1 MKIIFGLGSNVGDRQ
16 SYLKQAIAKLEEYNV
31 LQNIVMSKIYKSKAV
46 LPDGAPI
53 DWDMSFLNMAVMGEC
68 DLEPLDVLQKVKLI
82 EAEIGR
88 VDRGFWSPREIDI
101 DILLYGDLNMISEDL
116 TIPHKFLLER
126 DFALLPINDLAPNW
140 IYPRQGGF
148 YKQTIS
154 DIIKRNL
161 FDSNSESV
169 DLELVA

>member
-1 MKIIFGLGSNVGDRQ
+1 MKIILGLGSNVGNRQ
-16 SYLKQAIAKLEEYNV
+16 SYLKQAITKLEEYNV
-31 LQNIVMSKIYKSKAV
+31 LKNIVVSKIYKSKAV
-46 LPDGAPI
+46 LPDGAPV
-53 DWDMSFLNMAVMGEC
+53 DWDMNFLNMAIMGEC
-68 DLEPLDVLQKVKLI
+68 DLDPRDVLQRVKVI
-82 EAEIGR
+82 ETEIGR

-101 DILLYGDLNMISEDL
+101 DILLYGNLNIISEDL
-116 TIPHKFLLER
+116 TIPHKFMLER
-126 DFALLPINDLAPNW
+126 DFALLPINDLAPDW
-140 IYPRQGGF
+140 IYPREGVF

>member
-1 MKIIFGLGSNVGDRQ
+1 MKIILGLGSNVGDRK
-16 SYLKQAIAKLEEYNV
+16 SYLKQAIFKLEEHHLLN
-31 LQNIVMSKIYKSKAV
+31 NIVVSKIYKSKAV
-46 LPDGAPI
+46 LPDGAPL
-53 DWDMSFLNMAVMGEC
+53 DWDMNFLNMAIMGEC
-68 DLEPLDVLQKVKLI
+68 DLEPRDVLEKVKLI

-126 DFALLPINDLAPNW
+126 DFALLPINDLAPDW
-140 IYPRQGGF
+140 IYPREGVF
-148 YKQTIS
+148 YNQTIS

-161 FDSNSESV
+161 FDSNSESF